1 MHLAQF
7 PSSGLAGSTAPAA
20 ATDLPEP
27 TVVPTAVPAQVPRP
41 DGGPAAQAEAEP
53 EPRLQP
59 LLPPGAHRILVGT
72 ASWTDPTLIK
82 CGRFYPKGCTSAEA
96 RLRHYASRFPL
107 VEVNSSYYA
116 LPSATNAQ
124 LWAERTPAD
133 FVFNVKAFR
142 LFTGHQ
148 TPVDA
153 LPMTIRAALGAFSK
167 KNIYYVDMPAALREL
182 MWESFLEAL
191 QPLRAAGKLGALH
204 FQFAPWF
211 VASSQAREHLDEVR
225 ARLTDYLVAVEFRH
239 QSWFKEAQA
248 GATLE
253 FEKERALVNVVL
265 DEPQGFDNCVGAH
278 WEVTNP
284 NLAVVRLHG
293 RNAET
298 WNIKGAASASERF
311 NYDYP
316 DAELE
321 ELAVDIRKLAERVL
335 STHVVFNNNME
346 DQGQRN
352 ASRLMEIL
360 GITR

>member
-1 MHLAQF
+1 MQPVPPATLSDVPE
-7 PSSGLAGSTAPAA
+7 PSVVPAPPGTDAPA
-20 ATDLPEP
+20 TDDRPALPPRTTPPPLPEP
-27 TVVPTAVPAQVPRP
+27 L
-41 DGGPAAQAEAEP
+41 P

-59 LLPPGAHRILVGT
+59 LLPAGAHRILVGT

-82 CGRFYPKGCTSAEA
+82 CGRFYPKGCHSAEA
-96 RLRHYASRFPL
+96 RLRHYASRFPM
-107 VEVNSSYYA
+107 VEVNSSYYG
-116 LPSATNAQ
+116 LPTASNAQ

-153 LPMTIRAALGAFSK
+153 LPMTVRAALGAFSR
-167 KNIYYVDMPAALREL
+167 KNIYYADMPAELREL
-182 MWESFLEAL
+182 MWDSFLQAL

-204 FQFAPWF
+204 FQFPPWF
-211 VASSQAREHLDEVR
+211 VCSAQARDHLDEVR
-225 ARLTDYLVAVEFRH
+225 ARLTDHLVAVEFRH
-239 QSWFKEAQA
+239 QSWFQPAQA
-248 GATLE
+248 AATLE

-265 DEPQGFDNCVGAH
+265 DEPQGFANSVGAH

-284 NLAVVRLHG
+284 HLAVVRLHG

-298 WNIKGAASASERF
+298 WNIQGAASASERF

-321 ELAVDIRKLAERVL
+321 ELAGHIRHLAERVL
-335 STHVVFNNNME
+335 ATHVVFNNNME

-352 ASRLMEIL
+352 AARLMDIL
-360 GITR
+360 GLTR